1 MQKKV
6 ITVLSYVLVA
16 LLSCAVTLG
25 VTVVGDRQG
34 QSDPQKNNNK
44 LQELQALIDRVFI
57 GEVDD
62 VLLQDE
68 AAEAMIQA
76 LGDRW
81 SYYMTQQEYKDYQDK
96 MANSYVGIGI
106 TVQLQADGSGIRVTK
121 VTNGSP
127 AQEAGIHADDVV
139 IAVEGQSIAN
149 MTLAQITPLIKG
161 EAGTKV
167 QLTVLRDGQEL
178 EMTVERRKI
187 QTPVATGKLLEGN
200 IGLVQIV
207 NFDSRC
213 ADETMAVVN
222 DLLEQGAEK
231 LIFDVRNNPGGYKSQ
246 LVKLLDQLLPQ
257 GLLFR
262 SEYYDGTVLDDHS
275 DAACLDVPMAVLV
288 NGSSYSAAEFFAAA
302 LREYDWATVVGTQT
316 CGKGYFQNV
325 FPLSDGS
332 AAAISTGKY
341 YTPKGVS
348 LAEVGG
354 LTPDHVVEIDDKT
367 AAAIASGI
375 LDPMEDPQILAAI
388 EALKGE

>member
-6 ITVLSYVLVA
+6 ITILSYVLVA

-25 VTVVGDRQG
+25 VTVADEKQE
-34 QSDPQKNNNK
+34 QSK
-44 LQELQALIDRVFI
+44 LQELQALINQVFI
-57 GEVDD
+57 GEVDN
-62 VLLQDE
+62 VFIQDE
-68 AAEAMIQA
+68 AADAMIQA

-106 TVQLQADGSGIRVTK
+106 TVQLQEDGSGIRVTK

-127 AQEAGIHADDVV
+127 AQEVGIQADDVV

-149 MTLAQITPLIKG
+149 MALAEITPLIKG

-167 QLTVLRDGQEL
+167 KLTILRDGQEL
-178 EMTVERRKI
+178 ELSVERRKI

-213 ADETMAVVN
+213 ADETMAVVR
-222 DLLEQGAEK
+222 DLLDQGAEK

-246 LVKLLDQLLPQ
+246 LVKLLDQLLPK

-262 SEYYDGTVLDDHS
+262 SEYYDGTVLDDYS
-275 DAACLDVPMAVLV
+275 DAACLEVPMAVLV

-325 FPLSDGS
+325 YPLSDGS

-354 LTPDHVVEIDDKT
+354 LTPDHVVEVDEKT
-367 AAAIASGI
+367 ASAIASGI

-388 EALKGE
+388 AALKGE

>member
-34 QSDPQKNNNK
+34 QSDPQKNNK

-127 AQEAGIHADDVV
+127 AQEVGIHADDVV

-325 FPLSDGS
+325 FPLGDGS

-354 LTPDHVVEIDDKT
+354 LTPDHVVEIDEKT

-388 EALKGE
+388 DALKGE

>member
-25 VTVVGDRQG
+25 VTVAEEKQE
-34 QSDPQKNNNK
+34 QSK

-106 TVQLQADGSGIRVTK
+106 TVQLQEDGSGIRVTK

-127 AQEAGIHADDVV
+127 AQEVGIHADDVV
-139 IAVEGQSIAN
+139 IAVEGQPIAN

-167 QLTVLRDGQEL
+167 KLTVLRDGQEL

-213 ADETMAVVN
+213 ADETMAVVH

-231 LIFDVRNNPGGYKSQ
+231 LIFDVRNIP
-246 LVKLLDQLLPQ
+246 
-257 GLLFR
+257 
-262 SEYYDGTVLDDHS
+262 
-275 DAACLDVPMAVLV
+275 
-288 NGSSYSAAEFFAAA
+288 
-302 LREYDWATVVGTQT
+302 
-316 CGKGYFQNV
+316 
-325 FPLSDGS
+325 
-332 AAAISTGKY
+332 AAIK
-341 YTPKGVS
+341 
-348 LAEVGG
+348 
-354 LTPDHVVEIDDKT
+354 
-367 AAAIASGI
+367 ASW
-375 LDPMEDPQILAAI
+375 
-388 EALKGE
+388 

>member
-127 AQEAGIHADDVV
+127 AQEVGIHADDVV

-149 MTLAQITPLIKG
+149 MTLAEITPLIKG

-354 LTPDHVVEIDDKT
+354 LTPDHVVAIDDKT

-375 LDPMEDPQILAAI
+375 LDPMEDPQILAAM